1 MPPLGGLLAVLLAVF
16 LLAACGT
23 TGADPAA
30 DTTASD
36 PAASD
41 PAADSD
47 PPAYEPPLL
56 RSGPG
61 DGSGNDAI
69 VQGEVTLRGGCLRV
83 DGAPAIWPR
92 ATTWRDDDQT
102 LVLPGGE
109 EVALGERVTGSGGY
123 GAAADLG
130 EPLDPDVRAAAL
142 ACAGADGEV
151 AIFNPDSDVARVD

>member
-1 MPPLGGLLAVLLAVF
+1 MPRLAVLLAVF

-23 TGADPAA
+23 TGTDPSS

-36 PAASD
+36 PSGS
-41 PAADSD
+41 ADA
-47 PPAYEPPLL
+47 PAYDPPLL

-61 DGSGNDAI
+61 NGTGRDAI

-92 ATTWRDDDQT
+92 ATTWRADDET

-109 EVALGERVTGSGGY
+109 EVALGERVTGGGGSGP
-123 GAAADLG
+123 ASDLG